1 MHRLLVEKVCIMLRR
16 RNAQAAP
23 GRAGGQAGGRAVHIQ
38 YGARRVLVNMQ
49 LGHNG
54 VAEVCGQDDG
64 VGEADGR
71 RVGLQQGL
79 ARHEETHRVFR

>member
-1 MHRLLVEKVCIMLRR
+1 MHNQPRG
-16 RNAQAAP
+16 
-23 GRAGGQAGGRAVHIQ
+23 GRAGGRTVHIQ

-49 LGHNG
+49 LGHNR
-54 VAEVCGQDDG
+54 VAEVYGQGNG

-79 ARHEETHRVFR
+79 ARHEEAHRVFR